1 MHGSFPALAQIHVDG
16 SNNIYTGSNL
26 FMSGYANLRTLI
38 FGFDHSRVRKF
49 AYPAIRLFISG
60 YANLRILLIAAYG
73 VGKFAYH
80 LICLFN

>member
-1 MHGSFPALAQIHVDG
+1 MHGSFPVLAQIHVDG

-49 AYPAIRLFISG
+49 AYPTNCCLRGGEICVPF
-60 YANLRILLIAAYG
+60 NLLVQL
-73 VGKFAYH
+73 KSH
-80 LICLFN
+80 CLCLP